1 MNYNEKAEEIF
12 ETVTKRKKYIDKVP
26 SNISQGESGVL
37 LYLLNSNNNVSQSD
51 LSEKLD
57 VSIARIVAI
66 INTLQKKELIE
77 KKIDANDKRK
87 TIISITEAGK
97 EIITQRKKQAIQFI
111 DNVIKELDEKE
122 IEQYIAINKKIEE
135 ISNKIKG

>member
-111 DNVIKELDEKE
+111 ENVIKELDEKE
-122 IEQYIAINKKIEE
+122 IEQYIAINKKLV
-135 ISNKIKG
+135 

>member
-66 INTLQKKELIE
+66 INTLQKK
-77 KKIDANDKRK
+77 N
-87 TIISITEAGK
+87 
-97 EIITQRKKQAIQFI
+97 
-111 DNVIKELDEKE
+111 
-122 IEQYIAINKKIEE
+122 
-135 ISNKIKG
+135 

>member
-66 INTLQKKELIE
+66 INTLKKKELIE

-111 DNVIKELDEKE
+111 ENVIKELDEKE

>member
-66 INTLQKKELIE
+66 INTLQKKKLIE

-111 DNVIKELDEKE
+111 ENVIKELDEKE

>member
-111 DNVIKELDEKE
+111 ENVIKELDEKE

>member
-57 VSIARIVAI
+57 VSIARIVAT

-111 DNVIKELDEKE
+111 ENVIKELDEKE

>member
-111 DNVIKELDEKE
+111 ENVKKKIDEKE

>member
-111 DNVIKELDEKE
+111 ENVIKELDEKE
-122 IEQYIAINKKIEE
+122 IEQCIAINKKIEE

>member
-1 MNYNEKAEEIF
+1 M
-12 ETVTKRKKYIDKVP
+12 P

-111 DNVIKELDEKE
+111 ENVIKELDEKE
-122 IEQYIAINKKIEE
+122 IEQYIAIN
-135 ISNKIKG
+135 

>member
-1 MNYNEKAEEIF
+1 MNYNEKAEEIL

-111 DNVIKELDEKE
+111 ENVIKELDEKE

>member
-97 EIITQRKKQAIQFI
+97 EIITQRKKKAIQFI
-111 DNVIKELDEKE
+111 ENVIKELDEKE

>member
-57 VSIARIVAI
+57 VSIDRIVAI
-66 INTLQKKELIE
+66 INTVQKKELIE
-77 KKIDANDKRK
+77 KKIDDNDKRK

-111 DNVIKELDEKE
+111 ENVIKELDEKE

>member
-1 MNYNEKAEEIF
+1 MNYNEKTEEIF

-111 DNVIKELDEKE
+111 ENVIKELDEKE